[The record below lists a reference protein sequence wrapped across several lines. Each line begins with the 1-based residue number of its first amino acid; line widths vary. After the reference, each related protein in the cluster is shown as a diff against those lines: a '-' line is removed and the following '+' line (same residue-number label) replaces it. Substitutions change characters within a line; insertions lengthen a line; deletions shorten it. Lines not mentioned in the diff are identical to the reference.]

1 MSTPNSDRAV
11 IDYKS
16 ILTGILTSAIVSGAT
31 FAWFMGGLDNR
42 VKNLE
47 SSSNKIDIVVDKVN
61 LIGNQMAV
69 LSTDL
74 TYVKEN
80 MRDLKANS
88 TTLGNDVSQL
98 RQQVNSMQIEDRRN
112 GAQK

>member
-1 MSTPNSDRAV
+1 MASENDKAV
-11 IDYKS
+11 VDYKS

-47 SSSNKIDIVVDKVN
+47 SGSSKIDVVVDKVN
-61 LIGNQMAV
+61 LISQQLAILN
-69 LSTDL
+69 TDL

-88 TTLGNDVSQL
+88 TALSTDVSNL
-98 RQQVNSMQIEDRRN
+98 RNQVTTLQQEDR
-112 GAQK
+112 AK